1 MATFL
6 MFGKYSSEALKGIS
20 GKRTDKAVDLIKDL
34 GGEVKSMYATL
45 GEYDLLLIVDFPG
58 VKQAMKASV
67 ALCKMTSMS
76 FRTSPAVSV
85 EEFDKIASDV

>member
-6 MFGKYSSEALKGIS
+6 MFGKYSADALKGIS
-20 GKRTDKAVDLIKDL
+20 GKRTDKAVSLIKDL

-45 GEYDLLLIVDFPG
+45 GKYDLLLIVDFPG
-58 VKQAMKASV
+58 VEEAMKASM
-67 ALCKMTSMS
+67 ALYKMTGVS
-76 FRTSPAVSV
+76 FRTSGAVPV